1 MRPLTVRCPLSGIGS
16 DSPGQCLREAL
27 AGIRRELEAIGLVP
41 GAIVRMNWSVPD
53 PGAFHLARRDID
65 LAYREVFGG
74 TRPPIALR
82 VGSTAELAIEVEFSA
97 PVAPSSAVW
106 AGFTA
111 AELMR
116 EYVPRGQV
124 RDMGAMFHDWSM
136 RGQAFRSGFAA
147 LDLMYGTRADEML
160 DLYRPPNVVRPPLW
174 VFIHGGYWQS
184 CTKNQHAQFTAGMVR
199 NGFAVANIDYP
210 LAPPAD
216 LGTIA
221 RSVAAAIRFLV
232 AEADALDI
240 DTARLHVA
248 GHSAGGHLAALAALD
263 RDGPPIRSAL
273 LLSGLFDLSP
283 LAALPLGRLLG
294 LSEPDRVTEWSPAR
308 QPAPDGVRVSF
319 GVGGLE
325 SSEFKRQSRDL
336 ALSWSAP
343 APLIVPDRNHFDLL
357 DSLID
362 GDLLN
367 LALATA
373 S

>member
-1 MRPLTVRCPLSGIGS
+1 
-16 DSPGQCLREAL
+16 
-27 AGIRRELEAIGLVP
+27 
-41 GAIVRMNWSVPD
+41 
-53 PGAFHLARRDID
+53 
-65 LAYREVFGG
+65 
-74 TRPPIALR
+74 
-82 VGSTAELAIEVEFSA
+82 
-97 PVAPSSAVW
+97 
-106 AGFTA
+106 
-111 AELMR
+111 
-116 EYVPRGQV
+116 
-124 RDMGAMFHDWSM
+124 MFHDWST
-136 RGQAFRSGFAA
+136 RGKAFRSGFAA
-147 LDLMYGTRADEML
+147 LDLAYGTRADEML
-160 DLYRPPNVVRPPLW
+160 DLYRPPKVVRPPLW
-174 VFIHGGYWQS
+174 IFIHGGYWQS

-210 LAPPAD
+210 LAPLVD

-221 RSVAAAIRFLV
+221 RSVTAAIRFLV

-240 DTARLHVA
+240 DRTRLHVA

-263 RDGPPIRSAL
+263 RNGPPIRSAL

-283 LAALPLGRLLG
+283 LAALPVGRLLG
-294 LSEPDRVTEWSPAR
+294 LSEPDRVAEWSPAR
-308 QPAPDGVRVSF
+308 HAAPDGVRVTF

-336 ALSWSAP
+336 AEAWSAP
-343 APLIVPDRNHFDLL
+343 APLIVPGRNHFDLL